1 MSAPMLKRRAGRPTP
16 EEAEQKRQGL
26 IVTAL
31 EEFARV
37 GFHGASLRDIAEK
50 ANISSRTLYNYY
62 PDKLALF
69 EACLEF
75 SGREIQPV
83 LPDLD
88 VGLHEGLVRYAIA
101 MQRQLFAA
109 QAMRIA
115 ALIYREGG
123 GFDELRQIARIQFER
138 HQVTPVAHILDSH
151 GIVKE
156 RCHILATQF
165 VAMAFG
171 EWQRRLLFGEDAM
184 TDEQMADHA
193 ELVTAIFL
201 KGIDPWC
208 GPVASHPQI

>member
-1 MSAPMLKRRAGRPTP
+1 MNSPSSKRRAGRPSP

-26 IVTAL
+26 IIAAL
-31 EEFARV
+31 EEFARI

-83 LPDLD
+83 LPDLC
-88 VGLHEGLVRYAIA
+88 VGLHDGLVRYAIA
-101 MQRQLFAA
+101 MQKQLFAA

-115 ALIYREGG
+115 ALIYREGS
-123 GFDELRQIARIQFER
+123 GFDELRRIARIQFER
-138 HQVTPVAHILDSH
+138 YQVAPVANILKKYNVVND
-151 GIVKE
+151 

-165 VAMAFG
+165 VAMSLG
-171 EWQRRLLFGEDAM
+171 EWQRRLLFGENIM
-184 TDEQMADHA
+184 NEKQITEHA
-193 ELVTAIFL
+193 ELVTEIFL
-201 KGIDPWC
+201 RGINEEYED
-208 GPVASHPQI
+208 IK